1 MKPLKADEFREFPKL
16 AVYDIEST
24 QWTNVVILCHV
35 DEWGNRKSFLTV
47 KDYLQ
52 WLLEHFEGDCV
63 WSHFGSGYDNR
74 FLVDEVQSWEGSSY
88 KAIMSGG
95 LPIIFNVQNEDY
107 TRTSD
112 TGKERPRQITLL
124 DSFRLLPTG
133 LASIG
138 KSIGMPKMDVD
149 RSRIEKLT
157 PQEVSKYCFS
167 DCDILLAGLQKFRT
181 TITEQGGSYSPTS
194 ASIACNFIRS
204 GDTIEWKRFF
214 DPKTNYQLYSGE
226 TFERMEAMSE
236 PGMLQADEFCE
247 SAYYGGRCEVFRRG
261 QAAGP
266 LYYYDIASAYPWAM
280 TRPLPLYF
288 QGFQTGAKWNE
299 TADLEKILKHCGVS
313 DAYVYIP
320 KGTFRIPPLP
330 VRSPDGKVVFAEGR
344 FHGRWTNA
352 ELWALY
358 KRGRDKGVTI
368 SISCWA
374 KFTAK
379 AFAKSFVEKFYTLRK
394 AAKEQGDEAESLI
407 LKILLNSCYGKLA
420 QQLEQRSFVY
430 GPAWDFACSA
440 AESAGT
446 LRASPLPGVSEIVE
460 ESAGPFRHVAAGA
473 YVTALARLKLLEGME
488 TAMRQGARIYYCDTD
503 SITIDKPIRHWGK
516 SKALGSWEL
525 EHVFDE
531 AEFLCPKV
539 YRARMGKEWLLKA
552 KGSNLRSQ
560 LEQSEPA
567 DKHANESLMRWC
579 VYAREISEAA
589 DAVASE
595 LTADELKYYGS
606 CEAGLLGWRSGI
618 ARGDI
623 SCTVATLDRSA
634 RNGDTKREHS
644 DNQSSVPLYL
654 SDGEYGY
661 YDCRT
666 MDAESLIEMELG
678 ENYADHHRDNI
689 TISEPA
695 VYDSPGS
702 DAPEGS

>member
-1 MKPLKADEFREFPKL
+1 MKPLKAADFREFPKL

-35 DEWGNRKSFLTV
+35 DEYGNRKSFLTV
-47 KDYLQ
+47 KEYLE
-52 WLLEHFEGDCV
+52 WLLSEFEGDCV

-107 TRTSD
+107 THIPES
-112 TGKERPRQITLL
+112 GKERPRQMTLL

-138 KSIGMPKMDVD
+138 KSIGIPKMDVD

-157 PQEVSKYCFS
+157 PEEVSKYCFS
-167 DCDILLAGLQKFRT
+167 DCDILLAGLQKFRA
-181 TITEQGGSYSPTS
+181 TITDQGGSYSPTS
-194 ASIACNFIRS
+194 ASIASNFIRA
-204 GDTIEWKRFF
+204 GNTVDWKRFF
-214 DPKTNYQLYSGE
+214 DPTTNYQLYSGE
-226 TFERMEAMSE
+226 TYERMEAMSN

-280 TRPLPLYF
+280 TRKLPLYF
-288 QGFQTGAKWNE
+288 QGFEPGAKWSE
-299 TADLEKILKHCGVS
+299 RGDLERILKHHGVS
-313 DAYVYIP
+313 DAFVYIP

-344 FHGRWTNA
+344 FHGRWTNV
-352 ELWALY
+352 ELYALY
-358 KRGRDKGVTI
+358 NRGKDKGVTI

-374 KFTAK
+374 KFTAG
-379 AFAKSFVEKFYTLRK
+379 AFAKEFVNKFYALRK
-394 AAKEQGDEAESLI
+394 TAKESGDDAESLI

-430 GPAWDFACSA
+430 GPAWEYARTA

-446 LRASPLPGVSEIVE
+446 LRSSPLPGVSEIVE
-460 ESAGPFRHVAAGA
+460 ESEGPFRHVAAGA

-488 TAMRQGARIYYCDTD
+488 TAMRNGARIYYCDTD
-503 SITIDKPIRHWGK
+503 SITIDKTISHWGR

-525 EHVFDE
+525 EHTFDE
-531 AEFLCPKV
+531 GEFLCPKV
-539 YRARMGKEWLLKA
+539 YRARMGKKWLLKA

-560 LEQSEPA
+560 LEQSEPT
-567 DKHANESLMRWC
+567 DKHSAESLMRWC
-579 VYAREISEAA
+579 VYASEISEAA
-589 DAVASE
+589 AGAVME
-595 LTADELKYYGS
+595 LTPDELQYYGS

-623 SCTVATLDRSA
+623 SCTVALLDRMA
-634 RNGDTKREHS
+634 RNPDTKRDHHENHFS
-644 DNQSSVPLYL
+644 TPLYL
-654 SDGEYGY
+654 VNGESDY

-666 MDAESLIEMELG
+666 LDPESLIEMELG
-678 ENYADHHRDNI
+678 DTYVDHYGESTDSAESQI
-689 TISEPA
+689 
-695 VYDSPGS
+695 YD
-702 DAPEGS
+702 